1 METSMKLYICLFI
14 NLNITICDT
23 FVHEQRVFSHNLN
36 YLKHLIKYVTHN
48 VYNFG
53 GSLLQ

>member
-14 NLNITICDT
+14 DLNITICDT